1 MRVEQ
6 QQSRRRDVVVEERD
20 TGIRR
25 QEQHQARITRR
36 LPVVRR
42 ARAGPNRGHERRGVH
57 VRGEKLRTGEV
68 CSRRDNPGRAV

>member
-1 MRVEQ
+1 
-6 QQSRRRDVVVEERD
+6 VVEERD
-20 TGIRR
+20 TGTRD

-57 VRGEKLRTGEV
+57 MRGEKHGIGEV
-68 CSRRDNPGRAV
+68 RPRRDDPGRVV